1 MMKNAIFLAGIA
13 HFGILI
19 ASATVPFA
27 LNWKES
33 FKSLPP
39 LLRQLFWVYG
49 FFIVFMIVAFGVIS
63 LVHAETLA
71 RAETPLARTVSG
83 LIAAFWFARLMVQFF
98 VFDARPY
105 LVNWIY
111 RIGYHGLTV
120 VFMYLV
126 IVFTYAACHTAL

>member
-1 MMKNAIFLAGIA
+1 MITNAILLAGIA

-19 ASATVPFA
+19 ASATIPFA
-27 LNWKES
+27 LNWKDS
-33 FKSLPP
+33 FKGLPP

-49 FFIVFMIVAFGVIS
+49 FFIVFMIIAFGVIS
-63 LVHAETLA
+63 IVHAETLA
-71 RAETPLARTVSG
+71 MAASPLARTVSG

-120 VFMYLV
+120 VFVYLV
-126 IVFTYAACHTAL
+126 VVFTYAAFRAA

>member
-1 MMKNAIFLAGIA
+1 MMKNAILLAGLA

-33 FKSLPP
+33 FKVLPL

-49 FFIVFMIVAFGVIS
+49 FFIVFMIIAFGIIS

-71 RAETPLARTVSG
+71 MAGSPLARTVSG
-83 LIAAFWFARLMVQFF
+83 LIAVFWFARLMVQFF

-105 LVNWIY
+105 LVNRIY
-111 RIGYHGLTV
+111 RFGYHGITV
-120 VFMYLV
+120 VFTYLV
-126 IVFTYAACHTAL
+126 VVFAYAALRAA